1 MSGLRCPFCDSLK
14 TTVRDSRPTTRSIRR
29 RRLCE
34 SCGERF
40 RTQEIVVLEGG
51 VIVRPGAG
59 GGSLEIEDLKPWV
72 KRYMDRTFRG
82 MFGHDPA

>member
-1 MSGLRCPFCDSLK
+1 M
-14 TTVRDSRPTTRSIRR
+14 
-29 RRLCE
+29 
-34 SCGERF
+34 
-40 RTQEIVVLEGG
+40 LEGG